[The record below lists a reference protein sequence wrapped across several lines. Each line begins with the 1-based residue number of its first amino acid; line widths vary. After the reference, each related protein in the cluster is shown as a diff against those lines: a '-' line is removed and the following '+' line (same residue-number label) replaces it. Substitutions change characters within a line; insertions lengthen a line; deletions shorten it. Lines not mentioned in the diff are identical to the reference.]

1 MGGSVE
7 QASKGFMSS
16 ALLVAAVAAIV
27 LAGLVLRTDRS
38 ETHDTPAI
46 AAAPPLG
53 TAIAAP
59 PAPALAPADPPPS
72 ESGVE
77 PEPDPA
83 ASGDMALAR
92 LAKRAETDA
101 ARLSGTS
108 QPWTAQLLVACKPET
123 VERLL
128 AASEGSPRFYV
139 LPARVHESSC
149 FRVCFGAYA
158 SAKDAAAAADLP
170 PALRPTERIGAVE
183 IVRVL
188 P

>member
-1 MGGSVE
+1 PGPAGAAASRSSTDVNGAWARGTTAAILTSIMGGSVE

-53 TAIAAP
+53 TPIAAP

-77 PEPDPA
+77 PEP
-83 ASGDMALAR
+83 
-92 LAKRAETDA
+92 
-101 ARLSGTS
+101 
-108 QPWTAQLLVACKPET
+108 
-123 VERLL
+123 
-128 AASEGSPRFYV
+128 
-139 LPARVHESSC
+139 
-149 FRVCFGAYA
+149 
-158 SAKDAAAAADLP
+158 
-170 PALRPTERIGAVE
+170 
-183 IVRVL
+183 
-188 P
+188 

>member
-1 MGGSVE
+1 
-7 QASKGFMSS
+7 
-16 ALLVAAVAAIV
+16 
-27 LAGLVLRTDRS
+27 
-38 ETHDTPAI
+38 
-46 AAAPPLG
+46 
-53 TAIAAP
+53 
-59 PAPALAPADPPPS
+59 
-72 ESGVE
+72 
-77 PEPDPA
+77 
-83 ASGDMALAR
+83 MALAR